1 MAAEVVYPG
10 AGAVKKAVA
19 VIRSG
24 GVIVFPTRSLY
35 GLGADGMNPEAV
47 ARIYRLKGRAPVKP
61 LPLLVASLAQAE
73 ALIAPPTPAA
83 SRLMQ
88 YFWPGRLTLVM
99 AAATGCPAHLTAGSG
114 KIGIRQA
121 GHPIAAAIT
130 AALGA
135 PLTATSANLAGEP
148 GCRRIDDLDPH
159 LREKVELVIDGGRL
173 KGNRPSSVVDVS
185 VDPPVMLR
193 EGAVSEAMLLTAM
206 QTTDTAGLP
215 S

>member
-19 VIRSG
+19 VIRAG

-47 ARIYRLKGRAPVKP
+47 ARIYRLKGRMPEKP

-73 ALIAPPTPAA
+73 TLIAPPPAA

-88 YFWPGRLTLVM
+88 HFWPGRLTLVM
-99 AAATGCPAHLTAGSG
+99 VAAPGCPVHLTAGSG

-121 GHPIAAAIT
+121 GQPVAAAIA

-135 PLTATSANLAGEP
+135 PLTATSANRSGRP

-159 LREKVELVIDGGRL
+159 LREEVDLVIDGGRL

-193 EGAVSEAMLLTAM
+193 EGAVSEATLRAALQM
-206 QTTDTAGLP
+206 TDAAGPP